1 MLVRI
6 DATGSLIRC
15 WRGCKMVQTLWESI
29 WQFLINLQIYTWASI
44 PTPGFVP
51 QRSHHWSSPAHLY
64 RNVFADRYTITEQ
77 WKQPGTIEQADGLT
91 SWDGTTL
98 LSNKNG
104 WAIESCKQVHLRGGV
119 LGEKSQPEKN
129 TDQMTPFI
137 QHLCK
142 GSMMVME
149 NWAVVARGAMR
160 GGVRAFWG
168 WRHHPGCSALH
179 RSTHTLKFTE
189 LYTK

>member
-15 WRGCKMVQTLWESI
+15 WRGCKMVQTLWKSI
-29 WQFLINLQIYTWASI
+29 WQFLINFQIYTWPSI

-51 QRSHHWSSPAHLY
+51 QRSDHWSSRAHLY

-104 WAIESCKQVHLRGGV
+104 WAIESCKRCISEVVCWVKKVSLKRIQTKWLHLYSIYAKAARWWWRTEQWSPGGLWGV
-119 LGEKSQPEKN
+119 AWRRFGGDGTTLVAVRF
-129 TDQMTPFI
+129 TD
-137 QHLCK
+137 
-142 GSMMVME
+142 
-149 NWAVVARGAMR
+149 
-160 GGVRAFWG
+160 
-168 WRHHPGCSALH
+168 LH
-179 RSTHTLKFTE
+179 TH
-189 LYTK
+189 